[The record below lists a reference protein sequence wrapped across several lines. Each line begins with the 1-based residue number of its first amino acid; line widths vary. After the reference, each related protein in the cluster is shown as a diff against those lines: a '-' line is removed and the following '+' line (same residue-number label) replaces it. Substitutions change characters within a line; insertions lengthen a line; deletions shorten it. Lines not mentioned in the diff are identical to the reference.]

1 MSSFLA
7 QPPSPS
13 TVTVPPQEPVVTNDG
28 WFPDVS
34 PAELRASSRLNGNIT
49 PDRLAISLAVAMS
62 SVNDELATYK
72 ADRLA
77 EGHNTLAVVPAA
89 QIGGQSIKATL
100 YLRAV
105 YSLVQ
110 ADVLDRYPDF
120 GTTAAGEKRAE
131 ELPTSDALRRDARWA
146 ISDILGRSRS
156 TVELI

>member
-7 QPPSPS
+7 QPPQPS
-13 TVTVPPQEPVVTNDG
+13 TVTVPPEEPVVENDG

-34 PAELRASSRLNGNIT
+34 PAELRSSSRLNGNIT
-49 PDRLAISLAVAMS
+49 PERLAISLAVAMS
-62 SVNDELATYK
+62 SVNDELAAYK
-72 ADRLA
+72 AERIA
-77 EGHNTLAVVPAA
+77 EGHQSMAEVPAA
-89 QIGGQSIKATL
+89 QIGGQSIKVTL

-110 ADVLDRYPDF
+110 ADVLDRYPDL
-120 GTTAAGEKRAE
+120 GTTAAGEKRAD
-131 ELPTSDALRRDARWA
+131 ELPAADAIRRDARWA

>member
-13 TVTVPPQEPVVTNDG
+13 TVTVPPQEPGVENDG

-34 PAELRASSRLNGNIT
+34 PADLRSSSRLNGNIT
-49 PDRLAISLAVAMS
+49 PDRLSLSLAVAMS
-62 SVNDELATYK
+62 SVNDELAAYK
-72 ADRLA
+72 VTQKAN
-77 EGHNTLAVVPAA
+77 GHNALAAVPATK
-89 QIGGQSIKATL
+89 IGGRSIKHTL

-110 ADVLDRYPDF
+110 ADLLDRYPDI

-131 ELPTSDALRRDARWA
+131 ELPAADAFRRDARWA
-146 ISDILGRSRS
+146 ISDILGRPRS

>member
-13 TVTVPPQEPVVTNDG
+13 TVTEPPQEPCVANDG
-28 WFPDVS
+28 WFPNVS
-34 PAELRASSRLNGNIT
+34 PAELRSSSRLNGNIT
-49 PDRLAISLAVAMS
+49 PDRLEMALAVAIS
-62 SVNDELATYK
+62 SVNDELSTYK
-72 ADRLA
+72 ANMVASGVESLVA
-77 EGHNTLAVVPAA
+77 VPAP
-89 QIGGQSIKATL
+89 QIGGRSIKVTL

-110 ADVLDRYPDF
+110 ADILDRYPDL
-120 GTTAAGEKRAE
+120 GTTAAGEKRSE

-146 ISDILGRSRS
+146 ISDIFGRPRS